1 MRNVDE
7 GKKNIINQKIVK
19 SDSNTG
25 TFKELYDVITK
36 DLYEVFIF
44 VIQPEEDNGESSS
57 RNQEIQQ
64 NQTNIFDT
72 MMKRARH
79 MQKKRRHLF

>member
-1 MRNVDE
+1 MPHFFVSVDE

-64 NQTNIFDT
+64 NQTNIFESY
-72 MMKRARH
+72 A
-79 MQKKRRHLF
+79 KKRRHLF

>member
-36 DLYEVFIF
+36 DLYEVFMFIF

-64 NQTNIFDT
+64 NQTNIFESY
-72 MMKRARH
+72 A
-79 MQKKRRHLF
+79 KKRRHLF